1 MEELWRDVR
10 FGLRTL
16 RRTPGFTLVAVATL
30 ALGIGANTAIFS
42 VINALLL
49 RPLPY
54 PEPDR
59 LVFLTEWSEQV
70 PNMSF
75 SVANLKDL
83 RDQTT
88 VFESIAG
95 YNGQN
100 FILSAVSGSAGA
112 PIEPE
117 RLNGRQVTS
126 GVFTTLGRPP
136 VLGRPFGAEEEK
148 PGAEGVVLL
157 GEGFWERRFGS
168 DPGVLGRTLVLS
180 GESFTV
186 IGVMPRE
193 LHGSWRTAD
202 VFTPLLRLEDRMG
215 GEANRGN
222 HPGIY
227 VVGRL
232 KPGVDVARARAEVK
246 DLAER
251 LAERHPNTNAKQSMT
266 LEPLLDVL
274 VGDLRPALL
283 LLLGAV
289 ALVLLIACANV
300 ANLLLA
306 RAADRQREIAV
317 RLAMG
322 ATRGRLLRQLLTE
335 SVLLSLLGAL
345 AGVTLAYFGLKA
357 LVASLP
363 GNLPRADEIGI
374 DAAVLAFTAAVAVLT
389 GAAFGLVPAW
399 RALST
404 RLHEPLKEAGRGSVG
419 PGHHRVRN
427 TLVVAEVA
435 MALVLLVGAG
445 LLLRSFLRVLQADAG
460 FRSEGVVVAQVPL
473 PQATHG
479 EHAKRAAVVE
489 RVVEELRS
497 QPGVAVAAAALP
509 LLGGWQ
515 SSFSVE
521 GRSEPPPGQR
531 PAADITRVTPGYFAA
546 MGIRVLE
553 GRVFE
558 ERDRTDAPPVCI
570 VDDTFARTHWPGE
583 SPLGKRVKFG
593 GLDDADNP
601 WMEVVGRVAHVKNYG
616 VDEDSRVE
624 LYLPFLQSSAGGFT
638 LVARTNAGAG
648 AAASGMR
655 SALRAVD
662 GELPI
667 YAVRPLDE
675 IVAER
680 SAGRRLSALL
690 IAVFATVALVLAAVG
705 IYGVMSYAV
714 AQRTQEIGIRMA
726 LGAEQEHVLRMVMR
740 NGTVLALSGIAI
752 GLAAAFALA
761 RLVAALL
768 FETSTADPPTFSVVP
783 LLLLAVALLASY
795 LPARR
800 AARVDPMAAL
810 RCE

>member
-1 MEELWRDVR
+1 
-10 FGLRTL
+10 
-16 RRTPGFTLVAVATL
+16 
-30 ALGIGANTAIFS
+30 AIFS

-54 PEPDR
+54 PDPDR

-70 PNMSF
+70 PEMSF
-75 SVANLKDL
+75 SVANLKDV
-83 RDQTT
+83 RDQVG

-100 FILSAVSGSAGA
+100 FILAAVSGAKEGAGQ
-112 PIEPE
+112 PE
-117 RLNGRQVTS
+117 RLAGRQITS
-126 GVFTTLGRPP
+126 GTFATLGLPL
-136 VLGRPFGAEEEK
+136 VLGRPFGPDEEK
-148 PGAEGVVLL
+148 PGAAGVVLL
-157 GEGFWERRFGS
+157 GEGFWERRFGR
-168 DPGVLGRTLVLS
+168 DPGVLGRSLVLS
-180 GESFTV
+180 GETYTV
-186 IGVMPRE
+186 IGVLPKT

-202 VFTPLLRLEDRMG
+202 VFTPLLRLEDRIG
-215 GEANRGN
+215 GDENRGN

-232 KPGVDVARARAEVK
+232 KPGVPVERARAEVV
-246 DLAER
+246 DLARR
-251 LAERHPNTNAKQSMT
+251 LAERYPDSNAKQSMT
-266 LEPLLDVL
+266 LVPLLEAV
-274 VGDLRPALL
+274 VGDLRPALM

-306 RAADRQREIAV
+306 RATDRQREIAV

-322 ATRGRLLRQLLTE
+322 ATRRRLLRQLLTE
-335 SVLLSLLGAL
+335 SVLLSLVGAA
-345 AGVTLAYFGLKA
+345 AGVGLAFVGLRA
-357 LVASLP
+357 LLASLP
-363 GNLPRADEIGI
+363 ANVPRADEVGI
-374 DAAVLAFTAAVAVLT
+374 DGSVLVFTAAVAVVT
-389 GAAFGLVPAW
+389 GIAFGIVPAW
-399 RALST
+399 RALSV
-404 RLHEPLKEAGRGSVG
+404 RLHEPLKEAGRGTVP

-427 TLVVAEVA
+427 SLVVAEVA

-445 LLLRSFLRVLQADAG
+445 LLLRSFVRVLQADAG
-460 FRSEGVVVAQVPL
+460 FRSEGRVVAQVPL

-489 RVVEELRS
+489 RVVADLRS
-497 QPGVAVAAAALP
+497 RPGVLKAAAALP

-521 GRSEPPPGQR
+521 GRPEPPPGQR
-531 PAADITRVTPGYFAA
+531 PSADITRVTPDYFAA
-546 MGIRVLE
+546 MGVSVLE
-553 GRVFE
+553 GRVFD

-593 GLDDADNP
+593 GLDDAEHP
-601 WMEVVGRVAHVKNYG
+601 WMEVVGQVGHVKNYG

-624 LYLPFLQSSAGGFT
+624 LYLPFLQSSASGFT
-638 LVARTNAGAG
+638 LIARTEGAAGAV
-648 AAASGMR
+648 ASSMR
-655 SALRAVD
+655 EALRAVD

-680 SAGRRLSALL
+680 SAERRLAALL
-690 IAVFATVALVLAAVG
+690 IGVFASVALALAAVG

-714 AQRTQEIGIRMA
+714 VQRTQEIGIRMA
-726 LGAEQEHVLRMVMR
+726 LGAEQEQVLGMVLRS
-740 NGTVLALSGIAI
+740 GAALSLAGIAI

-761 RLVAALL
+761 RLIAALL
-768 FETSTADPPTFSVVP
+768 FQTSTADPPTFSLVP
-783 LLLLAVALLASY
+783 LLLFGVAVLASG

-800 AARVDPMAAL
+800 AARVDPMRAL
-810 RCE
+810 RYE